1 MYTTEV
7 RAQEQAICH
16 LFFHCCMK
24 DGVFNDAE
32 LTEVSSRMVE
42 VGLYKQLDFKEEVL
56 RYQSYKTSVINDTD
70 YLEYLI
76 KLITPVNTLALY
88 SYCVELVLSDS
99 TMSPEEESLLGRI
112 ARILDINAQ
121 EQATTKKL
129 LAQRK
134 VVKTEKI
141 I

>member
-56 RYQSYKTSVINDTD
+56 RYQFYKTSVINDTD

-99 TMSPEEESLLGRI
+99 TMSPEEESLLARI
-112 ARILDINAQ
+112 ARVLDINAQ

-134 VVKTEKI
+134 VVKTEKVI
-141 I
+141 

>member
-24 DGVFNDAE
+24 DGMFSDAE

-56 RYQSYKTSVINDTD
+56 RYQSYKSSLINDTD

-99 TMSPEEESLLGRI
+99 TLSPEEESLLARI

-121 EQATTKKL
+121 EQEITKKL

-134 VVKTEKI
+134 VVKTEKVI
-141 I
+141 

>member
-24 DGVFNDAE
+24 DGTFSDAE

-56 RYQSYKTSVINDTD
+56 RYQSYKSSLINDTD

-99 TMSPEEESLLGRI
+99 TLSPEEESLLARI
-112 ARILDINAQ
+112 ARILDVDAQ
-121 EQATTKKL
+121 EQAITKKL

-134 VVKTEKI
+134 VVKTEKVI
-141 I
+141 

>member
-1 MYTTEV
+1 MYTDYVKT
-7 RAQEQAICH
+7 QGQALCH

-24 DGVFNDAE
+24 DGKFSDAE

-42 VGLYKQLDFKEEVL
+42 VGLYKQLDFKAEVL

-99 TMSPEEESLLGRI
+99 TMSPEEESLLARI

-121 EQATTKKL
+121 EQAITKKL